1 MKQSIFALTTL
12 VTTALISSNVAYA
25 DPKADVQE
33 IRSKYAAWMAAEVVT
48 KNYDVD
54 RALANHAPNFTETRI
69 DGVLSR
75 EQIRQSLL
83 NFHNPPYT
91 SYVTAI
97 EHSKYQIKFIGQ
109 TAKVHYNQKR
119 DILVYNDNNY
129 NNTKDLTS
137 TPSTITGS
145 YTDTWQRQGSGW
157 KLVNSSLVEGNITSG
172 KPQRVPASGDPE
184 FDNMIRQ
191 GENIIRQGNAVENG
205 WQFLRGVGVT
215 P

>member
-54 RALANHAPNFTETRI
+54 RALANHAPNFTETRS

-83 NFHNPPYT
+83 SFHNSPYGK

-97 EHSKYQIKFIGQ
+97 EYSTYQVKFTGQ
-109 TAKVHYNQKR
+109 TALVRYNQKR
-119 DILVYNDNNY
+119 DILVYSDNNY
-129 NNTKDLTS
+129 NNTKDLIS

-172 KPQRVPASGDPE
+172 KPQRVPVYSDPE
-184 FDNMIRQ
+184 F
-191 GENIIRQGNAVENG
+191 ENIIRQGNAVQNG